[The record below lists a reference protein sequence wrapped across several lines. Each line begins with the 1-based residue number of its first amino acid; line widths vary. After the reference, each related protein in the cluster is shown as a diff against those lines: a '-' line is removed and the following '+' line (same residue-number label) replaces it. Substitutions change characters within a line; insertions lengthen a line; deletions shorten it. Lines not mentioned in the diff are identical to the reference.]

1 MKRIVV
7 FDLDE
12 TIINSAHRTPNRADG
27 TLDLTRYLEMKN
39 RDSIMKDSLLP
50 LADVFKSLDRKE
62 NYVVICTARAMD
74 QNDFDFLE
82 INGLTAHSVMCRP
95 LDGSENSIP
104 DADLKAR
111 KISRLRN
118 LRQFRNLPVVMFDD
132 AKPVIAKMRSIGVA
146 CLNAIKVNEKLLE
159 A

>member
-27 TLDLTRYLEMKN
+27 TLDLEQYFQLKN

-74 QNDFDFLE
+74 QNDYDFLE
-82 INGLTAHSVMCRP
+82 VNGLTAHNIMCRP
-95 LDGSENSIP
+95 LDGSENKIP

-118 LRQFRNLPVVMFDD
+118 LRQFRNLPVIMFDD

-146 CLNAIKVNEKLLE
+146 CMNAITVNRKL

>member
-62 NYVVICTARAMD
+62 NYVVICTAR
-74 QNDFDFLE
+74 
-82 INGLTAHSVMCRP
+82 G
-95 LDGSENSIP
+95 DGSE
-104 DADLKAR
+104 R
-111 KISRLRN
+111 
-118 LRQFRNLPVVMFDD
+118 F
-132 AKPVIAKMRSIGVA
+132 
-146 CLNAIKVNEKLLE
+146 
-159 A
+159 

>member
-12 TIINSAHRTPNRADG
+12 TIIDSAHRTPNREDG
-27 TLDLTRYLEMKN
+27 TLDLGKYLELKN
-39 RDSIMKDSLLP
+39 RKSIMQDSLLP
-50 LADVFKSLDRKE
+50 LADVFKSLDRKD
-62 NYVVICTARAMD
+62 NYIVICTARPMD
-74 QNDFDFLE
+74 QDDFDFLYLH
-82 INGLTAHSVMCRP
+82 GLTAHNVMCRP
-95 LDGSENSIP
+95 MDGSENSIA

-118 LRQFRNLPVVMFDD
+118 LRQFRGLPVLMFDD

-146 CLNAIKVNEKLLE
+146 CLNAIAVNRKLVE
-159 A
+159 V